1 MSSINLS
8 SKNIKDSQNIFFSFK
23 DPSKIVSLDLSTNN
37 LTKIPD
43 NLSHLT
49 NLEKL
54 DLINNPF
61 EDYES
66 VGRALSSLPKLID
79 LKIDLNTQE
88 NAFLILSQL
97 PKLLFLNGKS
107 TTDDDDDDKNQ
118 LEKSIRLK

>member
-1 MSSINLS
+1 MKEIL
-8 SKNIKDSQNIFFSFK
+8 
-23 DPSKIVSLDLSTNN
+23 KIVSLDLSTNN

-66 VGRALSSLPKLID
+66 IGRALSTLPKLVE

-107 TTDDDDDDKNQ
+107 TTDDDDEDKNQ
-118 LEKSIRLK
+118 IDLNDTETDKSSLKNEALYKSPL